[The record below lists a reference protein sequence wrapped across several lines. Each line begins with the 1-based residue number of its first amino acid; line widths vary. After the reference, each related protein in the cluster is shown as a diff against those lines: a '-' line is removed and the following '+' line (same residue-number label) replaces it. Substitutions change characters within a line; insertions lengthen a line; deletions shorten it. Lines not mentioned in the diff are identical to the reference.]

1 MAQRRDRRR
10 SFEFEKSLYST
21 QSTQIPSTTEPDADP
36 SSKNGPTDKRA
47 SSMYYSPRSTR
58 SFSSKSSYPSDLE
71 KDKIPPVPPVPPTG
85 GAGGQGGGTG
95 GPPGGGTGMPPGGQ
109 FGDPIAMLPPNEQEV
124 LRRQLETPST
134 VVTYLTCFRYAE
146 RREWIILS
154 VACVMAMT
162 AGATLPLMTIIFGHL
177 SGVFRGLFAGQI
189 NQEEFHKELR
199 KYVLYFVYLG
209 LGSFASTYTATVG
222 CIYVGER
229 ITLRIRENYLAAI
242 LRQNVGYFDKIGAGE
257 VTTRI
262 TFDSNLVQD
271 GISEKITLVITSLS
285 TFMAAFVI
293 GFIRFWKLTLILC
306 ATLFSICISMGIGT
320 RYITQYTK
328 NAIFVYAQSG
338 TVAEEV
344 IGSIRN
350 AVAFGTREK
359 LADQF
364 CFHLDTA
371 EYWGTKTKTLL
382 AMLVGIMMGIVFC
395 SYSLAFW
402 QGSRYLV
409 DDDMTIVQIITVL
422 MAVMIGSFSLGNVNT
437 WIQSFTN
444 ATAAAAKIYS
454 TIDRPSPMDPAS
466 REGRTLP
473 HVMGRIDLKDVK
485 MIYPSRPAVV
495 VMNGVNLSIEA
506 GKSTALVGASGSGKT
521 TIVGLVERFYDPVRG
536 NVYLDG
542 NDVSELNLHWLRQN
556 ISLVQQ
562 EPVLFSGT
570 IFENIRHGLIGTPAE
585 TMKEEKV
592 QDMVYDAARISNA
605 YDFVAA
611 LPDGFD
617 TNVGQ
622 GGFLLSGGQKQRVA
636 IARAIVKDP
645 KILLLDEA
653 TSALDTKSEA
663 VVQDALDRV
672 SKGRT
677 TIIIAHRLSTIKSA
691 DKIVVMSNGCVVEE
705 GTHNQL
711 IEKGQAY
718 FQLVQAQTVGAT
730 GANIPDDDFDEDE
743 ELAKRVSSFPKANSM
758 APDDNGNLGLFPMR
772 PLKTHES
779 ISSMRLAEKKDDERE
794 DYPLGQLITMT
805 AKYNKEEWH
814 IMLLGIVWSVIAGSG
829 NPVSAVFYAKAVTA
843 LAKPPWQFG
852 QLRDQINFWCIMYV
866 MLAATQFFAL
876 AGQGLC
882 FAICSEKL
890 IHRVRERAFR
900 QMLRQ
905 DIEFFDDDE
914 NNSGA
919 LTTFLS
925 VETSNLAGLSGPTL
939 GTIMTVLTTL
949 IGCLSLGLAIG
960 WKLGLVCLS
969 CIPILLGCGFLRFWV
984 LSRFEARSKKAYKNS
999 AAYACEATNAIKTV
1013 ASLTREQDVWLNYHE
1028 QLEKQ
1033 SWENSKSILK
1043 SSLLFAAS
1051 QSGMFLCTAVGF
1063 YYGGTLIGKQ
1073 EYTLFQFFL
1082 CFASITFGSQSA
1094 GTIFSFAPDMG
1105 KAKQSAIQLKKL
1117 FDRKPVVD
1125 AWATD
1130 GERLKGLEGD
1140 IEFRDVHFRYPKR
1153 PDQPVLRGL
1162 NLKVK
1167 PGQYIA
1173 LVGASGCGKSTTI
1186 GLLERFYDPLAGG
1199 VFVDGKNITR
1209 YNIND
1214 YRRQLALV
1222 SQEPTLYR
1230 GTIRDNLMLGMDNEE
1245 VSDKQVEAACRQAN
1259 IWDFISSLPYGF
1271 HTFLG
1276 TRGSLLSGGQRQRI
1290 CIARALLR
1298 NPRILLLD
1306 EATSALDS
1314 ESEKVVQAALDRAAQ
1329 GRTTIA
1335 VAHRLSTIQKAD
1347 RIYVFEGGRVVEEG
1361 THTELTKKRGR
1372 YFELANMQNL
1382 EKHG

>member
-866 MLAATQFFAL
+866 MLAATQL
-876 AGQGLC
+876 
-882 FAICSEKL
+882 
-890 IHRVRERAFR
+890 
-900 QMLRQ
+900 
-905 DIEFFDDDE
+905 
-914 NNSGA
+914 
-919 LTTFLS
+919 
-925 VETSNLAGLSGPTL
+925 
-939 GTIMTVLTTL
+939 
-949 IGCLSLGLAIG
+949 
-960 WKLGLVCLS
+960 
-969 CIPILLGCGFLRFWV
+969 
-984 LSRFEARSKKAYKNS
+984 
-999 AAYACEATNAIKTV
+999 
-1013 ASLTREQDVWLNYHE
+1013 
-1028 QLEKQ
+1028 
-1033 SWENSKSILK
+1033 
-1043 SSLLFAAS
+1043 
-1051 QSGMFLCTAVGF
+1051 
-1063 YYGGTLIGKQ
+1063 
-1073 EYTLFQFFL
+1073 
-1082 CFASITFGSQSA
+1082 
-1094 GTIFSFAPDMG
+1094 
-1105 KAKQSAIQLKKL
+1105 
-1117 FDRKPVVD
+1117 
-1125 AWATD
+1125 
-1130 GERLKGLEGD
+1130 
-1140 IEFRDVHFRYPKR
+1140 
-1153 PDQPVLRGL
+1153 
-1162 NLKVK
+1162 
-1167 PGQYIA
+1167 
-1173 LVGASGCGKSTTI
+1173 
-1186 GLLERFYDPLAGG
+1186 
-1199 VFVDGKNITR
+1199 
-1209 YNIND
+1209 
-1214 YRRQLALV
+1214 
-1222 SQEPTLYR
+1222 
-1230 GTIRDNLMLGMDNEE
+1230 
-1245 VSDKQVEAACRQAN
+1245 
-1259 IWDFISSLPYGF
+1259 
-1271 HTFLG
+1271 
-1276 TRGSLLSGGQRQRI
+1276 
-1290 CIARALLR
+1290 
-1298 NPRILLLD
+1298 
-1306 EATSALDS
+1306 
-1314 ESEKVVQAALDRAAQ
+1314 
-1329 GRTTIA
+1329 
-1335 VAHRLSTIQKAD
+1335 
-1347 RIYVFEGGRVVEEG
+1347 
-1361 THTELTKKRGR
+1361 
-1372 YFELANMQNL
+1372 
-1382 EKHG
+1382 